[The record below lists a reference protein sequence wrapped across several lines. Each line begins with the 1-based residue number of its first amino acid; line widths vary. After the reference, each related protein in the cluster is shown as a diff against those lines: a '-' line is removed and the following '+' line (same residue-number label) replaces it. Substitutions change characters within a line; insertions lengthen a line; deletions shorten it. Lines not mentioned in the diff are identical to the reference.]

1 MNLWTEN
8 NHKKA
13 WFFSKFNE
21 SFAVAH
27 TKIAQIVKENTTIK
41 DDIKENIL
49 SKFKNYLV
57 NNTSF
62 ILYVIISFIWVADE
76 LTMFVL
82 FYYLKD
88 VDFWFFEI

>member
-1 MNLWTEN
+1 MTR
-8 NHKKA
+8 
-13 WFFSKFNE
+13 
-21 SFAVAH
+21 
-27 TKIAQIVKENTTIK
+27 ENTMI
-41 DDIKENIL
+41 DDNIKENIL

-62 ILYVIISFIWVADE
+62 VLYVIISFIWIADE